1 MLNLKVSII
10 TPSYNQGNFIEETI
24 NSVLNQ
30 SYKNIEY
37 IVVDGAS
44 SDITLE
50 IINRYSKFISKVI
63 SERDSGQADAI
74 NKGIKSATGDLITWI
89 NSDDLL
95 EPKAI
100 ERAVE
105 VFTKFSD
112 VDFLYG
118 NIKLIDEY
126 SRPLSVL
133 KGQQVT
139 KPSVFFNLDLPIPQQ
154 GSVWRK
160 CVTDSIGLMDEKWH
174 YVLDREFFLRIC
186 LDHRVMYINQL
197 LGSFRQHNQSKS
209 IKTLEPWIKE
219 MPLMYDALSKEH
231 NWPYRQDSKITK
243 KVIASAHIHSAYL
256 AFSAG
261 KINSGIKN
269 IFSACAN
276 YPAILFCDHIY
287 SKLVNKLRIF
297 FFKA

>member
-95 EPKAI
+95 EP
-100 ERAVE
+100 
-105 VFTKFSD
+105 
-112 VDFLYG
+112 
-118 NIKLIDEY
+118 
-126 SRPLSVL
+126 
-133 KGQQVT
+133 
-139 KPSVFFNLDLPIPQQ
+139 
-154 GSVWRK
+154 
-160 CVTDSIGLMDEKWH
+160 
-174 YVLDREFFLRIC
+174 
-186 LDHRVMYINQL
+186 
-197 LGSFRQHNQSKS
+197 
-209 IKTLEPWIKE
+209 
-219 MPLMYDALSKEH
+219 
-231 NWPYRQDSKITK
+231 
-243 KVIASAHIHSAYL
+243 
-256 AFSAG
+256 
-261 KINSGIKN
+261 
-269 IFSACAN
+269 
-276 YPAILFCDHIY
+276 
-287 SKLVNKLRIF
+287 
-297 FFKA
+297 